1 MRTLLLLAVSVLAL
15 AGCSKSSEPL
25 SMDEQIETLDKDLAS
40 VFADQEPL
48 DHPLSLHEAMARGI
62 LYNVDHRVTMMEEI
76 IAKGEVNLALLDVLP
91 SLDAKA
97 QYISRDSEQAISAR
111 NKATGAQSLP
121 PSVFEEKDHTTTSLT
136 VGYDV
141 LDAGLAIVQANTE
154 SDKMRIAEEHRRKA
168 VHSIISDVRSA
179 FWRAASAQ
187 ILTSRIEELIV
198 RGKAETVRL
207 EALSAKG
214 SGTAEDMIRAQ
225 QEVRLLEAMQQL
237 TTLKA
242 QLATAK
248 IELAALIN
256 LPPRA
261 NYQLS
266 VDESQIFDGESVPD
280 LKLDPE
286 SLELVSLMIRP
297 EMREEILMQRVAS
310 REIRRTA
317 LSAMPGLNALFGY
330 YSDNNDFLSQNDWTG
345 YSLSLTSNLVN
356 LFTLPVRIEQA
367 ENKAKLAEMRRR
379 ALVVAVMSQVNIAR
393 LRMSLAEERFD
404 IVRRLAS
411 VSSRMRGMV
420 SSSSYAQDPAQ
431 QLEMEMQAALNRARL
446 HMAYAEY
453 QNAYAVLLNAV
464 GMDPLP
470 PETNVQNV
478 AQLADVIAD
487 RTDHIQPQIFDK
499 LLSYLK
505 EKGLHAEDSLKESPV
520 PVQVSTSA
528 ATPVAVE
535 DKKAL

>member
-1 MRTLLLLAVSVLAL
+1 
-15 AGCSKSSEPL
+15 
-25 SMDEQIETLDKDLAS
+25 MDEQIETLDKDLAS

-48 DHPLSLHEAMARGI
+48 DHPLNMHEAMARGI
-62 LYNVDHRVTMMEEI
+62 LYNLDHRVAMMEEI

-97 QYISRDSEQAISAR
+97 QYISRDSEQSISAR

-121 PSVFEEKDHTTTSLT
+121 PSVFEEKDRTTTSLT

-141 LDAGLAIVQANTE
+141 LDAGLSIVQANTE

-168 VHSIISDVRSA
+168 VHNIISDVRSA

-187 ILTSRIEELIV
+187 ILTERIEKLIA
-198 RGKAETVRL
+198 RGKQETAHL
-207 EALSAKG
+207 EAMGSKG
-214 SGTAEDMIRAQ
+214 SGSAQDMIRAQ

-266 VDESQIFDGESVPD
+266 VDESQIFDAASVPD

-297 EMREEILMQRVAS
+297 EMREEILMQRLAS

-330 YSDNNDFLSQNDWTG
+330 YSDSNDFLSQNDWTG

-379 ALVVAVMSQVNIAR
+379 ALVVAVMSQVNLAR

-420 SSSSYAQDPAQ
+420 NSNGLAEDPAQ
-431 QLEMEMQAALNRARL
+431 QLEMDMQATLNRARL

-453 QNAYAVLLNAV
+453 QNAYAKLLNAV

-499 LLSYLK
+499 LLGYLK
-505 EKGLHAEDSLKESPV
+505 EKGVHAEDSITQPVSPLQVSAQSAPV
-520 PVQVSTSA
+520 PSVTESKTS
-528 ATPVAVE
+528 
-535 DKKAL
+535 L